1 MGRRSREL
9 VTANKSTVM
18 AKPLLD
24 PVVVENGQGDGG
36 LADSASTDEGD
47 WIKVLNKMDY
57 LLDQLIASEEG
68 SRWQR
73 RGFSGYAAFK
83 CKIMGPS
90 IVLISNLV

>member
-1 MGRRSREL
+1 M
-9 VTANKSTVM
+9 VTADEVTVV
-18 AKPLLD
+18 AKALLD
-24 PVVVENGQGDGG
+24 PIMVEDGQGDGG

-57 LLDQLIASEEG
+57 LLDQLVASEEG

-73 RGFSGYAAFK
+73 RGLSGYAMFK

-90 IVLISNLV
+90 IVSISNLV